1 MASEVNLGGLG
12 RPVKLKIAIIKLVC
26 GLPLSFWK
34 NKPESSVKVLASP
47 RAFSARQE

>member
-26 GLPLSFWK
+26 GLLSFWK